1 MGQNTT
7 MVNNTTAGRWFRRV
21 VWAGIAANL
30 LLALPT
36 LAAPAALIAM
46 SGLPTATPDLW
57 PRFSALLLVL
67 LSVFYMPAGVDIDRY
82 RVVAWFSVMSRLVGV
97 VFFSFE
103 PQYRLLGLFDL
114 LFLVPE
120 AALLTMA
127 VRSARTAVPTTP
139 IKAAAI

>member
-1 MGQNTT
+1 

-36 LAAPAALIAM
+36 LAAPAQLIAM
-46 SGLPTATPDLW
+46 TGLPTATPDLW
-57 PRFSALLLVL
+57 PRFSALLLIL
-67 LSVFYMPAGVDIDRY
+67 LSVFYMPAGIDIDRY
-82 RVVAWFSVMSRLVGV
+82 RTVAWFTVMSRLVGV

-114 LFLVPE
+114 IFLVPE
-120 AALLTMA
+120 ATLLTMA
-127 VRSARTAVPTTP
+127 VRSARPVAPAATPKVSAV
-139 IKAAAI
+139 

>member
-1 MGQNTT
+1 MAND
-7 MVNNTTAGRWFRRV
+7 TTAGRWFRRV
-21 VWAGIAANL
+21 VWIGIAANL

-36 LAAPAALIAM
+36 LAAPAQLIAM

-57 PRFSALLLVL
+57 PRFSALLLIL

-82 RVVAWFSVMSRLVGV
+82 RVVAWFAVMSRLVGV

-127 VRSARTAVPTTP
+127 VRGAGRPAAVPP
-139 IKAAAI
+139 AKASV